1 MNRKAR
7 ITVNLKIQLPDN
19 LEAILKEHA
28 RRAGVPV
35 ESIVIQAL
43 TEGLSDLTQ
52 PDNHAT
58 ADEFSTW
65 LREWAN
71 KFPKL
76 DHPIDDSRDSIYAG
90 RGE

>member
-1 MNRKAR
+1 MH
-7 ITVNLKIQLPDN
+7 LQIQLPDN

-35 ESIVIQAL
+35 ESIVIQAV
-43 TEGLSDLTQ
+43 TAGLSDLTQ
-52 PDNHAT
+52 PNNQAT
-58 ADEFSTW
+58 ADEFSAW

-76 DHPIDDSRDSIYAG
+76 DHPIEDNRDSNNL
-90 RGE
+90 RRCN